1 MAPRGG
7 RHLPVRAAGFLAGMH
22 LQPATYDLTSYAI
35 VGGTLVLAA
44 CAITA
49 VLMLRWRAIRTAM
62 RALPNDETYRRPHWD
77 WRP

>member
-1 MAPRGG
+1 
-7 RHLPVRAAGFLAGMH
+7 MH

-49 VLMLRWRAIRTAM
+49 VLMLRWRAISDSNA
-62 RALPNDETYRRPHWD
+62 RAGNAQ
-77 WRP
+77 